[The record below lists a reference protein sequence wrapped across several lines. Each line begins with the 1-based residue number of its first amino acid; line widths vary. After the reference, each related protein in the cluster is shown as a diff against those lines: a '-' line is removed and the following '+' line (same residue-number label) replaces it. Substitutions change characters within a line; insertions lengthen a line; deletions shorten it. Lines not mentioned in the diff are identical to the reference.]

1 MRLQRRVERLAG
13 RLPGP
18 RPKGVPTDPEAL
30 LAGLRDGTVTLDD
43 FDRTDADQ
51 VTALAYAA
59 ALLIA
64 WSGVEGER

>member
-1 MRLQRRVERLAG
+1 MRLHGRVARLAG

-18 RPKGVPTDPEAL
+18 RPKGVPTYPAAP
-30 LAGLRDGTVTLDD
+30 LAGLRDGTVSLAD

-51 VTALAYAA
+51 VSALAYAA

-64 WSGVEGER
+64 RTGVGGAR